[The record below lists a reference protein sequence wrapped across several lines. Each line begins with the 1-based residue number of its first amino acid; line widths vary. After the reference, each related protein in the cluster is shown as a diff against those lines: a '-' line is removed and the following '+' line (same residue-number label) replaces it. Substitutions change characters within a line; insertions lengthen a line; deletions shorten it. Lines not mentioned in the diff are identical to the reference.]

1 MIEFIHYSQ
10 KLSPEEHYCL
20 YMYYLLRSG
29 APLQYQEHSYQVF
42 DITERLIDQ
51 YNHAPALE
59 KQRIDM
65 QICSDPR
72 YPGFLEDFRECPWK
86 FEKPVL
92 WSDREK
98 TGYFIQQLKE
108 SHAFEVYIEHLF
120 LQHGVDIGLYYGKE
134 QQYLKGETSAGIEIK
149 YDKLSIQTGNYY
161 IEYQERMR
169 STGHWVK
176 SGILKPDDTRFYLLG
191 TIDRFAIFERNWLL
205 GYYHRLVENR
215 ERLPDA
221 MLVSEKEH
229 GTSKGFILRPAAS
242 SRGNIP
248 VEKLIQEYL

>member
-1 MIEFIHYSQ
+1 
-10 KLSPEEHYCL
+10 
-20 YMYYLLRSG
+20 
-29 APLQYQEHSYQVF
+29 
-42 DITERLIDQ
+42 
-51 YNHAPALE
+51 
-59 KQRIDM
+59 M

-149 YDKLSIQTGNYY
+149 YDKLSMQTGNYY

-248 VEKLIQEYL
+248 IEKLIQEYL